1 MVTLVM
7 TVGAVAGAMLEQSPG
22 YIRYADPEEELE
34 IQEPSS
40 AG

>member
-1 MVTLVM
+1 VTLVM

-22 YIRYADPEEELE
+22 YRNDADPEEELG
-34 IQEPSS
+34 IQEQSG